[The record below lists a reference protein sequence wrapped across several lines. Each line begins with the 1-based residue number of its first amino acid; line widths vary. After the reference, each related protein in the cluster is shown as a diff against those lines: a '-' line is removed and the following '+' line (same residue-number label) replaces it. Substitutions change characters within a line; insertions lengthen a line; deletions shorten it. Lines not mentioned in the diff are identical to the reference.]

1 MNYIYNRKG
10 VNAFQEVSYMDEQG
24 KQDLGTT
31 DTGIQPNVAAL
42 LAYLLFFITGLVFI
56 LIEKKNRFVRF
67 HALQSIIVFGS
78 IFVIQW
84 VLSFLPGLGALLS
97 GLLSLISVALWVV
110 LMVKAYQKEYF
121 KLPWA
126 GELAEK
132 NL

>member
-1 MNYIYNRKG
+1 
-10 VNAFQEVSYMDEQG
+10 MDEQG